1 MVLPMP
7 GLRGLPLPGFPQAA
21 GWAGVGNPWRLAF
34 VPAESDPSAGEY
46 GLLDPRL
53 AEEPE
58 LPGEGLLSPTNL
70 QQAQIAAEDLPI
82 PAVKPMPPFRLSDV
96 EREGM
101 IDRLIRREGQYVNH
115 PSDRGGP
122 TNYGVT
128 QIAIDDYNSLMGM
141 EGGA

>member
-1 MVLPMP
+1 
-7 GLRGLPLPGFPQAA
+7 
-21 GWAGVGNPWRLAF
+21 
-34 VPAESDPSAGEY
+34 
-46 GLLDPRL
+46 
-53 AEEPE
+53 
-58 LPGEGLLSPTNL
+58 
-70 QQAQIAAEDLPI
+70 
-82 PAVKPMPPFRLSDV
+82 MPPFRLSDV